1 MPKNRNTENPAAEP
15 DNNNTTP
22 PEETTVTPSDPETPT
37 DPATPPTD
45 NTTPP
50 AQQPTEKPSDELDNI
65 LDKGDKIV
73 SIAERTK
80 NLFVPESDDMHA
92 SLKSVTADVGIIK
105 KAMDTMENI
114 SFDKLISGPLDAC
127 VKAQSD
133 AAKSTLEFI
142 RTVGLKEK
150 NGTQYV
156 ATVVFTFVR
165 GGKTCTMNIPLISL
179 VPIPTLAIEQMTYKF
194 KVKIDSTSVVGVTS
208 ENSNQSS
215 FNVNIPF
222 PGSETP
228 NQTGSTTSAAPA
240 TPPTPPKDGT
250 QPPVENGDDE
260 ETNKKKPAG
269 KDAANGKPQ
278 KSDVKAVT
286 DDLSKKVLFGVSY
299 SSKKD
304 SKATQYSKYSV
315 ETNMDIDITVGK
327 EDMPGGISKMLE
339 ILNDSV
345 EITDPNGVLTVTS
358 EKVALEN
365 GKAIVK
371 ASFKNEDGI
380 YDCSRIRCTGP
391 ATVKIVNNVEV
402 AQLVFT
408 TAGIYTVSA
417 GNRNIVVDVVAG
429 AAQTA
434 TATTTNT
441 EKEEE

>member
-1 MPKNRNTENPAAEP
+1 
-15 DNNNTTP
+15 
-22 PEETTVTPSDPETPT
+22 
-37 DPATPPTD
+37 
-45 NTTPP
+45 
-50 AQQPTEKPSDELDNI
+50 EK
-65 LDKGDKIV
+65 
-73 SIAERTK
+73 TK
-80 NLFVPESDDMHA
+80 NLFVPEGEDMHA

-105 KAMDTMENI
+105 NAMDTMENI

-269 KDAANGKPQ
+269 KDATNGKPQ

>member
-1 MPKNRNTENPAAEP
+1 MFRKMRRSPQALSR
-15 DNNNTTP
+15 
-22 PEETTVTPSDPETPT
+22 EESI
-37 DPATPPTD
+37 
-45 NTTPP
+45 
-50 AQQPTEKPSDELDNI
+50 EL
-65 LDKGDKIV
+65 
-73 SIAERTK
+73 
-80 NLFVPESDDMHA
+80 
-92 SLKSVTADVGIIK
+92 LKSET
-105 KAMDTMENI
+105 
-114 SFDKLISGPLDAC
+114 
-127 VKAQSD
+127 
-133 AAKSTLEFI
+133 
-142 RTVGLKEK
+142 
-150 NGTQYV
+150 
-156 ATVVFTFVR
+156 R
-165 GGKTCTMNIPLISL
+165 GVMSVQGDDGYPYGF
-179 VPIPTLAIEQMTYKF
+179 PINHYY
-194 KVKIDSTSVVGVTS
+194 
-208 ENSNQSS
+208 
-215 FNVNIPF
+215 
-222 PGSETP
+222 
-228 NQTGSTTSAAPA
+228 
-240 TPPTPPKDGT
+240 
-250 QPPVENGDDE
+250 DE

-434 TATTTNT
+434 TATTNPLCRAAERTQTRWTGTRVEGGSGT
-441 EKEEE
+441 ELSGPQLPHL

>member
-1 MPKNRNTENPAAEP
+1 MPKKRNAENPAAEP

-73 SIAERTK
+73 SIAEKAK
-80 NLFVPESDDMHA
+80 NLFMPEGEDMHA

-105 KAMDTMENI
+105 NAMDTMENI

-127 VKAQSD
+127 VKAQSE

-165 GGKTCTMNIPLISL
+165 GGKACTMNIPLISL

-215 FNVNIPF
+215 FNMNIPL
-222 PGSETP
+222 PGS
-228 NQTGSTTSAAPA
+228 GSQGQNAPA
-240 TPPTPPKDGT
+240 ATPTTPPKVEN
-250 QPPVENGDDE
+250 QPPTDNGEDE

-278 KSDVKAVT
+278 KSDVKSVT

-358 EKVALEN
+358 EKVTLEN
-365 GKAIVK
+365 GRAIIK

-380 YDCSRIRCTGP
+380 YDCSRISCTGP

-408 TAGIYTVSA
+408 KAGIYTVSG
-417 GNRNIVVDVVAG
+417 GNRNVIVDVVE
-429 AAQTA
+429 AA
-434 TATTTNT
+434 ATTASTT
-441 EKEEE
+441 TTTTTTDEEE

>member
-1 MPKNRNTENPAAEP
+1 MADKNKKNVPSDSPTEEPVNPPVEPAADPTEEPKAPKNEVDDLLKAGE
-15 DNNNTTP
+15 
-22 PEETTVTPSDPETPT
+22 
-37 DPATPPTD
+37 
-45 NTTPP
+45 
-50 AQQPTEKPSDELDNI
+50 
-65 LDKGDKIV
+65 KIV
-73 SIAERTK
+73 SIAENAK
-80 NLFVPESDDMHA
+80 NLMIPTSDDMHA

-105 KAMDTMENI
+105 NAMNVMENI

-133 AAKSTLEFI
+133 AAKSTLDFI

-150 NGTQYV
+150 NGNQYV
-156 ATVVFTFVR
+156 ATVAFTFVR
-165 GGKTCTMNIPLISL
+165 NGKACTMNIPLISL

-215 FNVNIPF
+215 FNMNIPL
-222 PGSETP
+222 PGSESQGQ
-228 NQTGSTTSAAPA
+228 NALAA
-240 TPPTPPKDGT
+240 TPTTPPKGEN
-250 QPPVENGDDE
+250 QPPTENGEDE

-278 KSDVKAVT
+278 KSDVKSVT

-339 ILNDSV
+339 ILNESV
-345 EITDPNGVLTVTS
+345 EITDPNGVLTVTA

-365 GKAIVK
+365 GRAVVK
-371 ASFKNEDGI
+371 TSFKNEDGI

-391 ATVKIVNNVEV
+391 ATVRIVNNVEV
-402 AQLVFT
+402 AQLLFT

-417 GNRNIVVDVVAG
+417 GNRNIIVDVVEG
-429 AAQTA
+429 AAATAAA
-434 TATTTNT
+434 TAT
-441 EKEEE
+441 EEEEE

>member
-1 MPKNRNTENPAAEP
+1 MADKNKKNVPSDSPTEEPVNPPVEPAADPTEEPKAPKNEVDDLLKAGE
-15 DNNNTTP
+15 
-22 PEETTVTPSDPETPT
+22 
-37 DPATPPTD
+37 
-45 NTTPP
+45 
-50 AQQPTEKPSDELDNI
+50 
-65 LDKGDKIV
+65 KIV
-73 SIAERTK
+73 SIAENAK
-80 NLFVPESDDMHA
+80 NLMIPTSDDMHA

-105 KAMDTMENI
+105 NAMNVMENI

-133 AAKSTLEFI
+133 AAKSTLDFI

-150 NGTQYV
+150 NGNQYV
-156 ATVVFTFVR
+156 ATVAFTFVR
-165 GGKTCTMNIPLISL
+165 NGKACTMNIPLISL

-215 FNVNIPF
+215 FNMNIPL
-222 PGSETP
+222 PGSESQGQ
-228 NQTGSTTSAAPA
+228 NALAA
-240 TPPTPPKDGT
+240 TPTTPPKGEN
-250 QPPVENGDDE
+250 QPPTENGEDE

-278 KSDVKAVT
+278 KSDVKSVT

-345 EITDPNGVLTVTS
+345 EITDPNGVLTVTA

-365 GKAIVK
+365 GRAVVK
-371 ASFKNEDGI
+371 TSFKNEDGI

-391 ATVKIVNNVEV
+391 ATVRIVNNVEV
-402 AQLVFT
+402 AQLLFT

-417 GNRNIVVDVVAG
+417 GNRNIIVDVVEG
-429 AAQTA
+429 AAATAAA
-434 TATTTNT
+434 TAT
-441 EKEEE
+441 EEEEE

>member
-1 MPKNRNTENPAAEP
+1 MADKNKKNVPSDSPTEEPVNPPVEPAADPTEEPKAPKNEVDDLLKAGE
-15 DNNNTTP
+15 
-22 PEETTVTPSDPETPT
+22 
-37 DPATPPTD
+37 
-45 NTTPP
+45 
-50 AQQPTEKPSDELDNI
+50 
-65 LDKGDKIV
+65 KIV
-73 SIAERTK
+73 SIAENAK
-80 NLFVPESDDMHA
+80 NLMIPTSDDMHA

-105 KAMDTMENI
+105 NAMNVMENI

-133 AAKSTLEFI
+133 AAKSTLDFI

-150 NGTQYV
+150 NGNQYV
-156 ATVVFTFVR
+156 ATVAFTFVR
-165 GGKTCTMNIPLISL
+165 NGKACTMNIPLISL

-215 FNVNIPF
+215 FNMNIPL
-222 PGSETP
+222 PGSESQGQ
-228 NQTGSTTSAAPA
+228 NALAA
-240 TPPTPPKDGT
+240 TPTTPPKGEN
-250 QPPVENGDDE
+250 QPPTENGEDE

-278 KSDVKAVT
+278 KSDVKSVT

-345 EITDPNGVLTVTS
+345 EVTDPNGVLTVTA

-365 GKAIVK
+365 GRAVVK
-371 ASFKNEDGI
+371 TSFKNEDGI

-391 ATVKIVNNVEV
+391 ATVRIVNNVEV
-402 AQLVFT
+402 AQLLFT

-417 GNRNIVVDVVAG
+417 GNRNIIVDVVEG
-429 AAQTA
+429 AAATAAA
-434 TATTTNT
+434 TAT
-441 EKEEE
+441 EEEEE